1 MSTEAAAAAAAAT
14 ATDSAAALAPPP
26 PDPPLLRRLRDI
38 LSSCAESVQSG
49 DSYRTERSVSE
60 LTKFLGDVS
69 AAAEDE
75 NTHEDALEL
84 LSCIY
89 EYISSSPIDQELLDA
104 LSFELPKAVSKF
116 SGVSRQFLTVAERII
131 RQFLVKCNP
140 RDMLP
145 ILCEALDSSSEGE
158 KINLCS
164 YFAPPLSGL
173 SEVLLMIKRHHFE
186 HIKEVVPAILRVWE
200 KVSTDADEED
210 SDLED
215 LFSRGIKIANS
226 MQIVHQKLDGGS
238 AEKLL
243 ALLGLYVLQMMT
255 HVSIGVDEDVS
266 SALRLVTEL
275 SHFLRSCHL
284 SYIGLITGSAVDMM
298 TITITG
304 EEDSFWA
311 PSPSINLGAALSVI
325 WGDMYNEVAHNAEE
339 DLTALKNEIRGSQT
353 RRWQAIGM
361 LRHVFCSATLP
372 WRLKKHAIDFLLC
385 ITEGDISQEC
395 ESETIDFSSFVP
407 SHFAALQGI
416 ENVIMYASDAV
427 LRKKAFDVLKRVLAD
442 IPISQRFDIL
452 KALITNCSSSSMV
465 AILLDIVRQAMH
477 TKTSGASS
485 RGNVDEVF
493 HKTPVWSA
501 DVLEL
506 VELVLRPS
514 KGGPPSL
521 PEQSDAVLS
530 ALNLYRFVFLS
541 ESTGK
546 TNYTGVLSETNLKKV
561 YNEWL
566 LPLRTLVT
574 GILAENR
581 NDDDPFSCDTISALN
596 PLELVLYRCIELV
609 EEKLKHNL

>member
-1 MSTEAAAAAAAAT
+1 MSTEAAAAAAAS
-14 ATDSAAALAPPP
+14 DSAAAFSSPP
-26 PDPPLLRRLRDI
+26 PDPPPSLRVRDI
-38 LSSCAESVQSG
+38 LSSCAKSVESG
-49 DSYRTERSVSE
+49 DSYRTERLVSE
-60 LTKFLGDVS
+60 LAKFLGDVS
-69 AAAEDE
+69 VAAAEDE
-75 NTHEDALEL
+75 DTHEDAFKL
-84 LSCIY
+84 LSGIY
-89 EYISSSPIDQELLDA
+89 EYISSPSIDQELLDA

-116 SGVSRQFLTVAERII
+116 SGASRRFLAIAESII

-158 KINLCS
+158 TIKLSS
-164 YFAPPLSGL
+164 YFAPLLSGL
-173 SEVLLMIKRHHFE
+173 SEVLLMIKRRHFE
-186 HIKEVVPAILRVWE
+186 QIKEVVPAILRVWE

-215 LFSRGIKIANS
+215 LFSSGINIANS
-226 MQIVHQKLDGGS
+226 MQTIHQKLDNGS

-243 ALLGLYVLQMMT
+243 ILLGLYVLQMMT
-255 HVSIGVDEDVS
+255 HVSICMDENVS
-266 SALRLVTEL
+266 SSLRLVTEL
-275 SHFLRSCHL
+275 SHFLRCCHL

-298 TITITG
+298 ISTITG

-311 PSPSINLGAALSVI
+311 PLPSIKLGAALSVI
-325 WGDMYNEVAHNAEE
+325 WGDMSNEVAHNAEE
-339 DLTALKNEIRGSQT
+339 DLTAVKNEIRHSQT

-395 ESETIDFSSFVP
+395 ESETLDFSSFVP
-407 SHFAALQGI
+407 SHFAALQ
-416 ENVIMYASDAV
+416 
-427 LRKKAFDVLKRVLAD
+427 VLAD
-442 IPISQRFDIL
+442 IPISQRFHIL
-452 KALITNCSSSSMV
+452 KALITNCNSSSMV
-465 AILLDIVRQAMH
+465 AILLDIVRQVRHA
-477 TKTSGASS
+477 KTSSELS
-485 RGNVDEVF
+485 KGNVNEVF
-493 HKTPVWSA
+493 HETPAWSA

-521 PEQSDAVLS
+521 PEQTDAVLS

-546 TNYTGVLSETNLKKV
+546 TNHTGVLSETNLKKA

-581 NDDDPFSCDTISALN
+581 NDDDPFSFDAVGGLN
-596 PLELVLYRCIELV
+596 PIELVLYRCIELV

>member
-1 MSTEAAAAAAAAT
+1 MEAT
-14 ATDSAAALAPPP
+14 ASGSGVALSSPPP
-26 PDPPLLRRLRDI
+26 NPLLLRLRDR
-38 LSSCAESVQSG
+38 LGSCAKSVESG
-49 DSYRTERSVSE
+49 DSYQTERLVSE
-60 LTKFLGDVS
+60 LAKFLGDVS
-69 AAAEDE
+69 VAAEDE
-75 NTHEDALEL
+75 NTHEDAFEL
-84 LSCIY
+84 LSHVY
-89 EYISSSPIDQELLDA
+89 EYISSSSIDQELLDA

-116 SGVSRQFLTVAERII
+116 SGVSRRFLTIAESII
-131 RQFLVKCNP
+131 HQFLVKCNP

-158 KINLCS
+158 KIKLS
-164 YFAPPLSGL
+164 GYFGPLLSGL

-186 HIKEVVPAILRVWE
+186 QTKEVVPAILRVWE

-215 LFSRGIKIANS
+215 LFRRGINIANS
-226 MQIVHQKLDGGS
+226 MQTVHQKLDSGS

-243 ALLGLYVLQMMT
+243 TLLGLYVLQMMT
-255 HVSIGVDEDVS
+255 HVSICVDENVS
-266 SALRLVTEL
+266 SSLRLVTEL
-275 SHFLRSCHL
+275 SHFLRCCRL
-284 SYIGLITGSAVDMM
+284 SYIGLITGSAIDMM
-298 TITITG
+298 TSTITD
-304 EEDSFWA
+304 EEDSFWD
-311 PSPSINLGAALSVI
+311 PLPSIKLGAALSVI
-325 WGDMYNEVAHNAEE
+325 WGDMSDKVAHNAEE
-339 DLTALKNEIRGSQT
+339 DLTAVKNEIRCSQT

-385 ITEGDISQEC
+385 ITEGDISPEC
-395 ESETIDFSSFVP
+395 ESETLDFSSFVS

-416 ENVIMYASDAV
+416 ENVIMYTSDSV

-442 IPISQRFDIL
+442 IPISQRFDVL
-452 KALITNCSSSSMV
+452 KALITNCNSASMV
-465 AILLDIVRQAMH
+465 AILLDIVRQVRHA
-477 TKTSGASS
+477 KTSSKVS
-485 RGNVDEVF
+485 NGNVDEVF
-493 HKTPVWSA
+493 HETPVWSA

-530 ALNLYRFVFLS
+530 ALNLYRFVLLS

-546 TNYTGVLSETNLKKV
+546 TNYTGVLSETNLKKA

-581 NDDDPFSCDTISALN
+581 NDDDPFSSDSVSALN
-596 PLELVLYRCIELV
+596 PVELVLYRCIELV
-609 EEKLKHNL
+609 EERLKHDL

>member
-1 MSTEAAAAAAAAT
+1 MEAT
-14 ATDSAAALAPPP
+14 ASGSGVALSSPPP
-26 PDPPLLRRLRDI
+26 NPLLLRLRDR
-38 LSSCAESVQSG
+38 LGSCAKSVESG
-49 DSYRTERSVSE
+49 DSYQTERLVSE
-60 LTKFLGDVS
+60 LAKFLGDVS
-69 AAAEDE
+69 VAAEDE
-75 NTHEDALEL
+75 NTHEDAFEL
-84 LSCIY
+84 LSHVY
-89 EYISSSPIDQELLDA
+89 EYISSSSIDQELLDA

-116 SGVSRQFLTVAERII
+116 SGVSRRFLTIAESII
-131 RQFLVKCNP
+131 HQFLVKCNP

-158 KINLCS
+158 KIKLS
-164 YFAPPLSGL
+164 GYFGPLLSGL

-186 HIKEVVPAILRVWE
+186 QTKEVVPAILRVWE

-215 LFSRGIKIANS
+215 LFRRGINIANS
-226 MQIVHQKLDGGS
+226 MQTVHQKLDSGS

-243 ALLGLYVLQMMT
+243 TLLGLYVLQMMT
-255 HVSIGVDEDVS
+255 HVSICVDENVS
-266 SALRLVTEL
+266 SSLRLVTEL
-275 SHFLRSCHL
+275 SHFLRCCRL
-284 SYIGLITGSAVDMM
+284 SYIGLITGSAIDMM
-298 TITITG
+298 TSTITV
-304 EEDSFWA
+304 EEDSFWD
-311 PSPSINLGAALSVI
+311 PLPSIKLGAALSVI
-325 WGDMYNEVAHNAEE
+325 WGDMSDKVAHNAEE
-339 DLTALKNEIRGSQT
+339 DLTAVKNEIRCSQT

-385 ITEGDISQEC
+385 ITEGDISPEC
-395 ESETIDFSSFVP
+395 ESETLDFSSFVS

-416 ENVIMYASDAV
+416 ENVIMYTSDSV

-442 IPISQRFDIL
+442 IPISQRFDVL
-452 KALITNCSSSSMV
+452 KALITNCNSASMV
-465 AILLDIVRQAMH
+465 AILLDIVRQVRHA
-477 TKTSGASS
+477 KTSSKVS
-485 RGNVDEVF
+485 NGNVDEVF
-493 HKTPVWSA
+493 HETPVWSA

-530 ALNLYRFVFLS
+530 ALNLYRFVLLS

-546 TNYTGVLSETNLKKV
+546 TNYTGVLSETNLKKA

-581 NDDDPFSCDTISALN
+581 NDDDPFSSDSVSALN
-596 PLELVLYRCIELV
+596 PVELVLYRCIELV
-609 EEKLKHNL
+609 EERLKHDL